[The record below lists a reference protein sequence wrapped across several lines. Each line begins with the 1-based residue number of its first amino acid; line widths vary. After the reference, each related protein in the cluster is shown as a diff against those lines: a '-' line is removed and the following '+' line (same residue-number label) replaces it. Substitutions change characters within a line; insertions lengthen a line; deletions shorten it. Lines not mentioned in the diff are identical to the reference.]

1 MGWTLLSEAVCRAN
15 VLDVGV
21 GGWGVQ
27 AMEASCPL
35 LLLMVRWSRE
45 RLMDVQAFIEP
56 DDCLCA
62 HICRCCD
69 HHYMIVRLL

>member
-62 HICRCCD
+62 HICRCRD
-69 HHYMIVRLL
+69 HHYMIVHLL